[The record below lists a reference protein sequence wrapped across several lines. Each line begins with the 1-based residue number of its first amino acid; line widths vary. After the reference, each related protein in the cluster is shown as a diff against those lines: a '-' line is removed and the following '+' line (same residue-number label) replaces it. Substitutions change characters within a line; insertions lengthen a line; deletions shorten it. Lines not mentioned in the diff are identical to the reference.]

1 MSLSVTV
8 VFVVSLFALPL
19 VLVVL
24 VSRRIGFRVLPTLGA
39 SVTGVLLSVCLFALY
54 SYWQATR
61 ILERKTA
68 GAVAWLPAASASDRI
83 VTWLALCGVG
93 IAIGLLIVI
102 ARWVYIRAQ
111 SA

>member
-1 MSLSVTV
+1 MAAPIIG
-8 VFVVSLFALPL
+8 FVISLFALPL

-24 VSRRIGFRVLPTLGA
+24 LSRRIGFRVLPTLGA
-39 SVTGVLLSVCLFALY
+39 SIAGVLLSVRLYSLY

-68 GAVAWLPAASASDRI
+68 GAVLWFPPASRSDRI
-83 VTWLALCGVG
+83 VSFLALCGVG
-93 IAIGLLIVI
+93 VAIGLLIVL

>member
-1 MSLSVTV
+1 MEAPIIG
-8 VFVVSLFALPL
+8 FVISLFALPL

-39 SVTGVLLSVCLFALY
+39 SIAGVLLSVWLFSLY
-54 SYWQATR
+54 SYWQASR

-68 GAVAWLPAASASDRI
+68 GAVAWLPPGSRSDRI
-83 VTWLALCGVG
+83 VTLLALCGVG
-93 IAIGLLIVI
+93 IAIGLLIVL
-102 ARWVYIRAQ
+102 ARWVYLRSQ